1 MNNTFEKEETN
12 KELNS
17 FYETINIKSQ
27 DTSMLYHSY
36 EKIKQFN
43 KIFMEEQKKSLLK
56 NMYL

>member
-27 DTSMLYHSY
+27 DASMLYHSY

-43 KIFMEEQKKSLLK
+43 KIFMEEQKKSFLK

>member
-27 DTSMLYHSY
+27 DPSMLYHSY